1 MPEGPGAEYIQLQ
14 QALAGR
20 YSLEKELGHGGM
32 GIVYLAREVS
42 LDRPVALKLLPPQL
56 AAQPAARERFLRE
69 ARTAGRLSH
78 PNIVQVFAVDEV
90 DDFVFMAMAYIEG
103 ESLGQ
108 RVRARGPRPPS
119 EVTRILREVAW
130 ALGYAHAQGVVHRD
144 VKPDNILLESASG
157 RALVA
162 DFGIASVAESAEQ
175 EGETRISGTA
185 EFMSPEQA
193 LGEGVGP
200 ASDTYSLGVV
210 GFYALSGRFPF
221 EGSTPAVILAK
232 HISQPPPPL
241 ASFAQGVPG
250 RLAQTID
257 RCLAKNPANRYSSD
271 EELAEAL
278 GLALPERRELPVPLR
293 LFVKREGRI
302 GTGGVILYMWVLA
315 MVSAL
320 AGSLA
325 PSGLESVA
333 GFGTFFAG
341 LTLVPSGIVI
351 NRARRLL
358 KSGYGQEELAVA
370 FKGEVERAREE
381 GAFEFG
387 HKPSLY
393 ERIVRAISGG
403 GLSVAALS
411 AVGLAALPGSATPAL
426 EMTLAYSLTL
436 GVGAGVLSLV
446 RLQRRRG
453 IDAQLRSWIWKS
465 RLGRWA
471 FDIAG
476 IGLKRVP
483 DSGAATYRPTELAI
497 GMAADR
503 LFEGLPRELRRSL
516 SDLPDVVRKLESD
529 AQRMRIR
536 IEELNETLAEI
547 KNIEPSSRSLAAAPQ
562 PGGSAQVDLQR
573 RELQDELL
581 ATRDATQQRLADSV
595 AALERIRLGLLRIQG
610 GTGSVAGL
618 TEDLAAARSVA
629 SDIDQLADAQR
640 EVDSILGSRPTTLRD

>member
-1 MPEGPGAEYIQLQ
+1 MAQGPGTEFFQLQ

-42 LDRPVALKLLPPQL
+42 LDRPVALKLLPPRL

-69 ARTAGRLSH
+69 ARTAARLSH
-78 PNIVQVFAVDEV
+78 PNIVQIFAVDEV
-90 DDFVFMAMAYIEG
+90 DDFVFMAMAYIDG

-108 RVRARGPRPPS
+108 RIRERGPRPPS
-119 EVTRILREVAW
+119 EVTRVLREVAW

-144 VKPDNILLESASG
+144 VKPDNILLETASG

-162 DFGIASVAESAEQ
+162 DFGIASVTESAEH
-175 EGETRISGTA
+175 EGESGISGTA

-221 EGSTPAVILAK
+221 EGSTPAVILSK
-232 HISQPPPPL
+232 HISERPPPL
-241 ASFAQGVPG
+241 ASVAQGVPG
-250 RLAQTID
+250 RLARTID
-257 RCLAKNPANRYSSD
+257 RCLAKNPADRFSSD

-315 MVSAL
+315 MLSTL

-325 PSGLESVA
+325 PAGLETVA
-333 GFGTFFAG
+333 GLGTFFAG
-341 LTLVPSGIVI
+341 LTFVPAGIVI
-351 NRARRLL
+351 NRTRRLL

-387 HKPSLY
+387 QKPSLY
-393 ERIVRAISGG
+393 ERIVRVISGA
-403 GLSVAALS
+403 GLSVASLS
-411 AVGLAALPGSATPAL
+411 TIGLIVLPGSGPEAL

-436 GVGAGVLSLV
+436 GLGAGVLSLV

-453 IDAQLRSWIWKS
+453 IDAQLRSWIWNS
-465 RLGRWA
+465 RLGRWI
-471 FDIAG
+471 FDVAG
-476 IGLKRVP
+476 LGLRRVP
-483 DSGAATYRPTELAI
+483 DSSAATYRPTELAI
-497 GMAADR
+497 GLAADR

-516 SDLPDVVRKLESD
+516 NDLPDVVRRLESD
-529 AQRMRIR
+529 AQGMRIR
-536 IEELNETLAEI
+536 IEELNETLAEV
-547 KNIEPSSRSLAAAPQ
+547 KNIEPTSRALTAAPQ
-562 PGGSAQVDLQR
+562 PSSSAQVAQQR
-573 RELQDELL
+573 EQLTADLL
-581 ATRDATQQRLADSV
+581 AARDATQQRLADSV

-618 TEDLAAARSVA
+618 TEDLEAARNVA
-629 SDIDQLADAQR
+629 SDMDQLRHAQR
-640 EVDSILGSRPTTLRD
+640 EVDSILSADVRRSRR